1 MVDTGLTVSATE
13 LRASL
18 TNGSWLGD
26 APSAGQDD
34 LPSLGEV
41 SDPFKPLS
49 QAGVEWLVEH
59 VAPLQ
64 RALDELRGDPATV
77 TAQAET
83 WSAVATELATIAS
96 DLVAAVAADTTAW
109 TGEAADNYRVRA
121 EQTAALLTAASQ
133 GAHGASGG
141 LRKAGEL
148 VGAVRGLVRDVI
160 ADAVDNLVKVA
171 LQIVGTGGVAAPW
184 TIPQISQTVAATAAR
199 ITALTSKLL
208 DALRRLTPLLTQ
220 TGDLFGE
227 ATTALRTLQTAT
239 APIPS
244 TTLAAAVPLPPQSP
258 GPSQAA
264 EPSQSSGA
272 PQTAVTAD
280 QQSGMSQPG
289 TPGTNS
295 DTHGGSNTDNPGA
308 ALQPGAADLDTPR
321 TGTASLGTAS
331 LGTAEPDAFRS
342 GASSPSTT
350 DTTNP
355 SAASTV
361 PQAAAAQTAPVQAGG
376 AMQSSVAQPW
386 LQSADQSLEQPVPQQ
401 AVQAE
406 ATPDLTQSTG
416 ATSAWPPSPAESV
429 WTLPPSDPP
438 VTQVYAEAFAWPTP
452 PADAPTATSAAETQ
466 WPPMSTQPPSPTSTG
481 ADAFAWPPGQAD
493 GMTSAVGTPVAEAG
507 WPRAE
512 GTTTTSSADLATAP
526 RTDLPI
532 TTRPE
537 VPAGVPASSA
547 SDPVGQQAAPQAAG
561 SRQGTTHP
569 DAAKQAQV
577 KREEKRGELPA
588 FDAPTLLSSSSAH
601 SGIQPPAPPVTTT
614 GSAASFEPAASQH
627 PPVEPPTLRIAVS
640 SRATTKNE
648 TTDLG
653 ASGGSPSVAPL
664 SGESVPDVPGT
675 DSVAASADNSAS
687 PLGGTS
693 TAGVSEGAEPTA
705 RVSRTSLPLVEP
717 AGESPAAALT
727 ARMSRSE
734 LQLAAEPDSGPAAVP
749 ENPAPAPS
757 APAGRTIAGEAASP
771 KGAHDNPFANR
782 PTHGDPIDV
791 TTGWVVL
798 PQTDVDLASTLP
810 LLLTRTHVSHYRLGR
825 SFGPTWACTADQRL
839 EVDPEGVA
847 LAVEDGTLLLYP
859 HPADNAEAL
868 PESGPRWPLV
878 RTATGGYA
886 VHRADRDQIL
896 HFAPG
901 PDRER
906 LLAAITDA
914 DGRCVQF
921 RRDERGAL
929 VEVAHSGGYRVLVD
943 TEDGLITA
951 YRLAGAGTEVLLG
964 EFRYDERRNLV
975 AAVNSSGLPLR
986 FEYDDLGRVARY
998 EDRNGMW
1005 YRYAYDDED
1014 RCTAAEGAGGYL
1026 SCRLDHAPGLTT
1038 VTDSLGNTT
1047 TYQVNERYQVV
1058 CETDPTGARTV
1069 SEWDAHHRLLSR
1081 TRPLGLR
1088 TAYRYDDRG
1097 DLVEA
1102 VLPDGS
1108 RLRTEHD
1115 GTGRPVVI
1123 TDPDGAVWRREY
1135 GPNGALIAVVDPMGA
1150 RTTCTYDEGG
1160 DLVEVTDAS
1169 GATTHYEV
1177 NSLGLVESVTD
1188 PMGGT
1193 TRYEYDELGRRAV
1206 VIDPA
1211 GGRTRFTWTPEGG
1224 LAGRVD
1230 PDGARSVLRRDGE
1243 GNLREHTDATGA
1255 VTTIEVGPFDLPV
1268 AEVRPDGSRLEFRYD
1283 TELRPVAVVNEHG
1296 QEWRYTY
1303 DSRGHLVSEVDFD
1316 QRITTYVWDQ
1326 AGRLHGHANERGESV
1341 MLDLDPRDR
1350 VVAVHTAQGRTD
1362 LAYDPVGRLLRA
1374 KGPDA
1379 DLVFT
1384 YDPCGRVL
1392 SESVDG
1398 RVLESRYDVLG
1409 RRVTRRTPSG
1419 ALSVWAYDL
1428 LGRPTALRA
1437 AGRTTRF
1444 SFDAAGREVERRV
1457 DDGVLVAQ
1465 VWDEVDR
1472 LRSQTV
1478 VTGLRS
1484 TTPALAQRRT
1494 YGYRPDGK
1502 LVSVYDQVTGGQVLD
1517 LDEVGRVLAVR
1528 GPSGTEVYQ
1537 YDRTGNV
1544 VHAHWSGSEP
1554 GAGPREHDLMRV
1566 TRAGDLAFTYDEA
1579 GRTSSRSVQRPDG
1592 GVDTWEFE
1600 WSAQDRLLSARTP
1613 NGSLWRYGY
1622 DALGRRV
1629 WKKRMA
1635 DDGVTPVERVDL
1647 MWDGAAPAEQ
1657 FTGAESLVWDHA
1669 PSTGHVVTQTE
1680 RSRVLAGTRSLPP
1693 QGAAAQQ
1700 ATTGPAGAVGSAGSA
1715 QGQPNYAARLGQGSR
1730 SGEGDQ
1736 VERLELRGEGDH
1748 FGQGNHPHPDQ
1759 GEDPGQGSHVNR
1771 TGHADQGGRVDQS
1784 GHGGQA
1790 GRVDHGGR
1798 TEQVSRAELIGGV
1811 ERSRH
1816 GEPGGRVE
1824 QQGVRAEQGVARGE
1838 LGEAGGQWVD
1848 RRFLAVVTDLVG
1860 APADLVDPD
1869 IGSILP
1875 KRPATLWGVSS
1886 GHSWTPLRFPGQH
1899 HDAET
1904 GLHYNVHRYYDP
1916 ATGRYLTRDP
1926 LGLAPAAN
1934 PWTYADNPTAAVD
1947 PVGLVPCSPL
1957 SGRAVSGYL
1966 SGWAPPVGR
1975 FGAASPERLLPSAST
1990 PFPQRGYGVGEVGR
2004 THPAHA
2010 ELGPWHSRAGNSR
2023 AGNSRVG
2030 QSVTGRSWAG
2040 IPGASTPG
2048 MGEPSV
2054 VAAPMAGTC
2063 GSRLQELADRH
2074 QRDLYGDATSSG
2086 NHRSGD
2092 ER

>member
-1 MVDTGLTVSATE
+1 M
-13 LRASL
+13 
-18 TNGSWLGD
+18 
-26 APSAGQDD
+26 
-34 LPSLGEV
+34 LPI
-41 SDPFKPLS
+41 
-49 QAGVEWLVEH
+49 
-59 VAPLQ
+59 
-64 RALDELRGDPATV
+64 PAT
-77 TAQAET
+77 
-83 WSAVATELATIAS
+83 
-96 DLVAAVAADTTAW
+96 
-109 TGEAADNYRVRA
+109 
-121 EQTAALLTAASQ
+121 
-133 GAHGASGG
+133 
-141 LRKAGEL
+141 
-148 VGAVRGLVRDVI
+148 
-160 ADAVDNLVKVA
+160 
-171 LQIVGTGGVAAPW
+171 
-184 TIPQISQTVAATAAR
+184 
-199 ITALTSKLL
+199 TS
-208 DALRRLTPLLTQ
+208 
-220 TGDLFGE
+220 
-227 ATTALRTLQTAT
+227 
-239 APIPS
+239 
-244 TTLAAAVPLPPQSP
+244 
-258 GPSQAA
+258 
-264 EPSQSSGA
+264 
-272 PQTAVTAD
+272 
-280 QQSGMSQPG
+280 
-289 TPGTNS
+289 
-295 DTHGGSNTDNPGA
+295 
-308 ALQPGAADLDTPR
+308 
-321 TGTASLGTAS
+321 
-331 LGTAEPDAFRS
+331 
-342 GASSPSTT
+342 
-350 DTTNP
+350 
-355 SAASTV
+355 
-361 PQAAAAQTAPVQAGG
+361 
-376 AMQSSVAQPW
+376 
-386 LQSADQSLEQPVPQQ
+386 
-401 AVQAE
+401 
-406 ATPDLTQSTG
+406 
-416 ATSAWPPSPAESV
+416 
-429 WTLPPSDPP
+429 
-438 VTQVYAEAFAWPTP
+438 
-452 PADAPTATSAAETQ
+452 
-466 WPPMSTQPPSPTSTG
+466 
-481 ADAFAWPPGQAD
+481 
-493 GMTSAVGTPVAEAG
+493 
-507 WPRAE
+507 
-512 GTTTTSSADLATAP
+512 
-526 RTDLPI
+526 
-532 TTRPE
+532 
-537 VPAGVPASSA
+537 
-547 SDPVGQQAAPQAAG
+547 
-561 SRQGTTHP
+561 
-569 DAAKQAQV
+569 
-577 KREEKRGELPA
+577 
-588 FDAPTLLSSSSAH
+588 
-601 SGIQPPAPPVTTT
+601 
-614 GSAASFEPAASQH
+614 
-627 PPVEPPTLRIAVS
+627 
-640 SRATTKNE
+640 
-648 TTDLG
+648 
-653 ASGGSPSVAPL
+653 
-664 SGESVPDVPGT
+664 
-675 DSVAASADNSAS
+675 
-687 PLGGTS
+687 
-693 TAGVSEGAEPTA
+693 
-705 RVSRTSLPLVEP
+705 
-717 AGESPAAALT
+717 
-727 ARMSRSE
+727 
-734 LQLAAEPDSGPAAVP
+734 
-749 ENPAPAPS
+749 
-757 APAGRTIAGEAASP
+757 GRTIATEAASP

-782 PTHGDPIDV
+782 PTHGGPIDV

-798 PQTDVDLASTLP
+798 PQVDVDLASTLP

-847 LAVEDGTLLLYP
+847 LAAEDGTLLLYP
-859 HPADNAEAL
+859 HPADDAEAL
-868 PESGPRWPLV
+868 PEAGPRWPLV
-878 RTATGGYA
+878 RTTAGGYA

-921 RRDERGAL
+921 RRDERGVL

-943 TEDGLITA
+943 SEDGLITA
-951 YRLAGAGTEVLLG
+951 YRLAGAGTEVVLG
-964 EFRYDERRNLV
+964 EFRYDERRGLV

-986 FEYDDLGRVARY
+986 FEYDDLGRVVRY

-1005 YRYAYDDED
+1005 HRYAYDDAD
-1014 RCTAAEGAGGYL
+1014 RCTAAEGAGGYS
-1026 SCRLDHAPGLTT
+1026 SCVLQHAPGLTK

-1102 VLPDGS
+1102 VLPDGA
-1108 RLRTEHD
+1108 RVRTEHD
-1115 GTGRPVVI
+1115 DTGRPVVI

-1135 GPNGALIAVVDPMGA
+1135 GPNGALTAVVDPMGA

-1211 GGRTRFTWTPEGG
+1211 GGRTRFTWTPEGR

-1230 PDGARSVLRRDGE
+1230 PDGARTVLRRDGE

-1255 VTTIEVGPFDLPV
+1255 VTSIEVGPFDLPV

-1296 QEWRYTY
+1296 QEWRYAY

-1379 DLVFT
+1379 DLVLT

-1444 SFDAAGREVERRV
+1444 SFDAVGREVERRV

-1484 TTPALAQRRT
+1484 TAPALAQRRT

-1528 GPSGTEVYQ
+1528 GSSGTEVYQ

-1544 VHAHWSGSEP
+1544 VHAHWSDAEP

-1566 TRAGDLAFTYDEA
+1566 TRAGDLTFRYDEA

-1613 NGSLWRYGY
+1613 SGALWRYGY

-1635 DDGVTPVERVDL
+1635 DDGVTSVERVDL
-1647 MWDGAAPAEQ
+1647 TWDGAAPAEQ

-1669 PSTGHVVTQTE
+1669 PTTGHVVTQTE
-1680 RSRVLAGTRSLPP
+1680 RSRVAGGALGAPATRSAPV

-1700 ATTGPAGAVGSAGSA
+1700 PLTGAV
-1715 QGQPNYAARLGQGSR
+1715 QGQPDYAARLGQGGR
-1730 SGEGDQ
+1730 SGEDDQ
-1736 VERLELRGEGDH
+1736 VARLGAGEWNNHSGQGDH
-1748 FGQGNHPHPDQ
+1748 AGQVSYSGQG
-1759 GEDPGQGSHVNR
+1759 GYG
-1771 TGHADQGGRVDQS
+1771 DQS
-1784 GHGGQA
+1784 GYGDQAGRVEQAGRVGQAGPVEQAGRGGQA
-1790 GRVDHGGR
+1790 GPAEQVGRGEQVGHSDQVGRGGQVGRSDQVGGTADRAEQSSELGQVAQSGRGEPLGHVGRVGQDGR
-1798 TEQVSRAELIGGV
+1798 TEQVSRADLIGAAGQPG
-1811 ERSRH
+1811 H
-1816 GEPGGRVE
+1816 GESIG
-1824 QQGVRAEQGVARGE
+1824 RAEQHGGRSEQAVDRAE
-1838 LGEAGGQWVD
+1838 LGEAGGEWAD
-1848 RRFLAVVTDLVG
+1848 RRFLSVVTDLVG

-1875 KRPATLWGVSS
+1875 RRPATLWGLSS
-1886 GHSWTPLRFPGQH
+1886 GHSWTPLRFPGQQ

-1904 GLHYNVHRYYDP
+1904 GLHYDVHRYYDP

-1926 LGLAPAAN
+1926 LGLAPRSN
-1934 PWTYADNPTAAVD
+1934 PWTYAENPTAAVD
-1947 PVGLVPCSPL
+1947 LVGLVPCSPL

-1975 FGAASPERLLPSAST
+1975 FGAASPERLLPSATT

-2004 THPAHA
+2004 AYPAHA
-2010 ELGPWHSRAGNSR
+2010 ELGPWHSGPGRAW
-2023 AGNSRVG
+2023 
-2030 QSVTGRSWAG
+2030 TGV
-2040 IPGASTPG
+2040 PGV
-2048 MGEPSV
+2048 GEPSV
-2054 VAAPMAGTC
+2054 VAGPMSGTC

-2074 QRDLYGDATSSG
+2074 QRDLYVDGTAGS
-2086 NHRSGD
+2086 HRSGG